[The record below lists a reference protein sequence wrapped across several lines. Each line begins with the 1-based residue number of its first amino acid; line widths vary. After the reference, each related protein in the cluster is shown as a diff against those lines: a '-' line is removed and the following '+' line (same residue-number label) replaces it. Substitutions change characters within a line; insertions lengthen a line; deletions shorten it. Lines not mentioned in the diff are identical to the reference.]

1 MFLSQVRRYGDRV
14 LYRFARDG
22 QWESYTWNEAGRQV
36 REIGLGLL
44 ALEAGKG
51 QRVAIFSANRVEWS
65 LIDWAN
71 ICVGALTVPIYA
83 SSSPAQVSDIV
94 DHSGAAVLFV
104 ESADRLAKLDVRSSP
119 IRSLKKIVVI
129 DPAGAPPLSALE
141 GQVISL
147 AALRELGRRYGET
160 HDDLFERVAG
170 SLGPDDYLTIIYTSG
185 TTGEPKGVLTC
196 HRHYLFMIDAVSADL
211 YSTDQDVNLQFLP
224 FAHSFGRLEHFI
236 VVAKGYTC
244 GFARSMETIAKDLLI
259 VQPTLLFSVPRIYE
273 NAYSRIRARAAA
285 SGRLRKELFR
295 FSLAVGKR
303 VSACQREGKRMSF
316 GLRVARRIAH
326 RLVYAK
332 VHAAFG
338 GRLRLAVSGGAPLAP
353 EIAEFFHALG
363 ILILEGYGLTETSTV
378 SHVNR
383 ADRYRFGT
391 VGLPLDGVE
400 CRIGGDGEI
409 LLRGP
414 NTFEGYYRDPEATAE
429 AIDQEGWLHTG
440 DIGEIDGEGFLRI
453 TDRKKD
459 LIVTSGG
466 KKVAPQIIENLLKSD
481 PLFSQVMVIGDRKR
495 HLMALVTLNQE
506 QIREWGKG
514 EGIEFRSAE
523 EMASHPRVH
532 AVVKER
538 IRRKNK
544 TLAPFETVRG
554 FRILAHEF
562 SVERGELTP
571 TLKVRRQI
579 VMERYRDLIE
589 NVTHREGWRFRP
601 RRISLGLSLS
611 PCNRGLG
618 RGSCGLRSG
627 GCGIFMV

>member
-1 MFLSQVRRYGDRV
+1 MFLSQVLRYGDRV

-22 QWESYTWNEAGRQV
+22 QWESYTWNEARRRV

-44 ALEAGKG
+44 ALNVEKG

-71 ICVGALTVPIYA
+71 ICIGALTVPIYA
-83 SSSPAQVSDIV
+83 SSAPAQVSDLV
-94 DHSGAAVLFV
+94 AHSGAALLFV
-104 ESADRLAKLDVRSSP
+104 ESTDRLAKLGVRNSAISQ
-119 IRSLKKIVVI
+119 LKKIVVI
-129 DPAGAPPLSALE
+129 DPAGAPSPSAVE

-147 AALRELGRRYGET
+147 TALQELGRRHGEA
-160 HDDLFERVAG
+160 HEDRFERVAG
-170 SLGPDDYLTIIYTSG
+170 SLSPDDDLTIIYTSG
-185 TTGEPKGVLTC
+185 TTGEPKGVLTS
-196 HRHYLFMIDAVSADL
+196 HRHYLFMIDAVNSALD
-211 YSTDQDVNLQFLP
+211 STDQDVNLQFLP
-224 FAHSFGRLEHFI
+224 LAHSFGRLEHFM

-244 GFARSMETIAKDLLI
+244 GLARSMETIAKDLLVI
-259 VQPTLLFSVPRIYE
+259 QPTLLFSVPRIYE
-273 NAYSRIRARAAA
+273 NAYSRIRARAAT
-285 SGRLRKELFR
+285 SGRLKKELFR

-303 VSACQREGKRMSF
+303 LSVCQREGEKIPL
-316 GLRVARRIAH
+316 GLRLARRIAH
-326 RLVYAK
+326 SLVYSK

-363 ILILEGYGLTETSTV
+363 ILVLEGYGLTETSTV

-391 VGLPLDGVE
+391 VGLPLNGVE
-400 CRIGGDGEI
+400 CRIGEDGEI

-414 NTFEGYYRDPEATAE
+414 NIFKGYYGDPKSTEE
-429 AIDQEGWLHTG
+429 AINREGWFHTG

-481 PLFSQVMVIGDRKR
+481 PLFSQVMVIGDRQR
-495 HLMALVTLNQE
+495 HLMALITLNQE
-506 QIREWGKG
+506 QIREWGKVA
-514 EGIEFRSAE
+514 GIEFRSAE
-523 EMASHPRVH
+523 EMASHPRVQ
-532 AVVKER
+532 AMVRER
-538 IRRKNK
+538 IRQRNK
-544 TLAPFETVRG
+544 TLAPFEAVRS
-554 FRILAHEF
+554 FRILPREF

-579 VMERYRDLIE
+579 VTERYRDLIE
-589 NVTHREGWRFRP
+589 DMT
-601 RRISLGLSLS
+601 RR
-611 PCNRGLG
+611 
-618 RGSCGLRSG
+618 G
-627 GCGIFMV
+627 GPEL